1 VTTTAPDPAIPS
13 RLALATASLEAHNYR
28 AALTYA
34 RQVLALD
41 ASNAVATKVR
51 ADALAAL
58 ARFDEAIADA
68 RKRVS
73 AGDVPGATQSLDI
86 ARGIDPSSPSVAE
99 VSSQISDLSRAREP
113 LPTARADRQAA
124 PAPAPARQGTGPA
137 RGTQTRPPATPPPA
151 TATSLPQ
158 APPPRTE
165 PPPTPTPPASTSAAP
180 LPSPPSA
187 APAVEAPPT
196 AKPAPAPPVSA
207 AENKQPSRSQGPS
220 AEEDEAAIRQV
231 MATYARAIEG
241 KDIALFRSI
250 KPNLSREEERRLQD
264 GFRAVTSQRVDLTIV
279 SIDRRGDEAS
289 VVLRRRDTI
298 QAGGRTQTADR
309 GQTIMLTRTPAG
321 WKVTDI
327 R

>member
-1 VTTTAPDPAIPS
+1 VTTAPDPAIS
-13 RLALATASLEAHNYR
+13 SALGLATATLDAHNYR

-41 ASNAVATKVR
+41 PSNAVATKVR
-51 ADALAAL
+51 ADAVAAL

-68 RKRVS
+68 RKRIS
-73 AGDVPGATQSLDI
+73 AGDVQGATQSLDT

-99 VSSQISDLSRAREP
+99 VASQISELSRAREP
-113 LPTARADRQAA
+113 VPAARADRQN
-124 PAPAPARQGTGPA
+124 APARQGTAPVRGTPAPA
-137 RGTQTRPPATPPPA
+137 RATPPPA
-151 TATSLPQ
+151 ATSTSMPQ
-158 APPPRTE
+158 ASPPRAE
-165 PPPTPTPPASTSAAP
+165 PPSAPPPASTSAAP
-180 LPSPPSA
+180 LPSPPAA
-187 APAVEAPPT
+187 APTTEAPPA
-196 AKPAPAPPVSA
+196 AKPAPAPPVTA
-207 AENKQPSRSQGPS
+207 AENKPPPRPQGPS

-231 MATYARAIEG
+231 TATYARAIEA
-241 KDIALFRSI
+241 KDITLFRSI

-279 SIDRRGDEAS
+279 SIDRRGDEAT

-298 QAGGRTQTADR
+298 QAGGRTHTAESR
-309 GQTIMLTRTPAG
+309 QTIMLARTPAG